1 MGRQTC
7 LQAVEVASVDLL
19 ADLLDVSERRLAV
32 GGAVRAH
39 PGDRVMLAHLLDDDD
54 DAHLRCASAATSTR
68 IVDESSRARCSDGLR
83 KTRGPGRKAA
93 SLQRALVAFE
103 KCARACE
110 TSRHAPSTCPDR
122 SRPPHA
128 RCPQR
133 PPCCEAL
140 SRGNFGAFS
149 TRHSGQFTPDST
161 NHGLSD
167 TLNHGLSDTL
177 MASLTLSDTSCGA
190 VPAFSNLVGVACT
203 CSLFMNILNN
213 FE

>member
-1 MGRQTC
+1 
-7 LQAVEVASVDLL
+7 
-19 ADLLDVSERRLAV
+19 
-32 GGAVRAH
+32 
-39 PGDRVMLAHLLDDDD
+39 MLAHLLDDDD

-190 VPAFSNLVGVACT
+190 VPAFSNLEWPVRAVYSYSWHEYLNSSIHIHDYSTRG
-203 CSLFMNILNN
+203 LFIFMTTQGSGYSYS
-213 FE
+213 

>member
-1 MGRQTC
+1 MARGNHRDGQGAVTQTIWKANQVPMVLPHASVREVQVGRQTC
-7 LQAVEVASVDLL
+7 LQAVEVARVDLL

-68 IVDESSRARCSDGLR
+68 IVDESSRARCSEGLR
-83 KTRGPGRKAA
+83 KTRGP
-93 SLQRALVAFE
+93 
-103 KCARACE
+103 
-110 TSRHAPSTCPDR
+110 
-122 SRPPHA
+122 
-128 RCPQR
+128 
-133 PPCCEAL
+133 EAL
-140 SRGNFGAFS
+140 SRGNFGTFS
-149 TRHSGQFTPDST
+149 KRHSGQFTPDST